1 MDNNIKEDLLR
12 SISYENTAKS
22 SYLILHTEAYENL
35 LEYQIEMVNNNLHYG
50 VLPIK
55 SILRDEKLMLFYDIT
70 SKESLKT
77 YLSKT
82 KLNKN
87 QTIKIITDITKSIL
101 DSKDILLYDNNFI
114 LDEEM
119 IFIDLHTLKVNF
131 VYIPI
136 KVKGN
141 INQDYKEFIVK
152 LLSTS
157 IRLDDNYEGF
167 FIERILEYLKQD
179 DFNLLDFLNRLNY
192 YDGGNLNDESTN
204 IRFNKSEDLIST
216 KLNSES
222 KHENKNNL
230 TQQDYI
236 KKKVYKPVNIVIA
249 VVCQVL
255 ITVFL
260 LITKDSLS
268 SINKD
273 PITTYLGLGLVI
285 VAFNILLFKKLF
297 NKDSMIEKTVT
308 KAKSK
313 KILPARNA
321 NICTSNYVSV
331 GNDTPTAVLKQENTS
346 PTEVLETDV
355 QAIGEAFLK
364 DINNGKIKNVQPVT
378 TPYLIG
384 RHIEYADY
392 IINNKSVGRTHAEI
406 IIKNDKY
413 HIKDLDSKNG
423 TKLNG
428 MNLEPNKEYELK
440 NEDIIVFADSK
451 HIFTVVDNQNLDS
464 HIITSKTS
472 EEESNC

>member
-1 MDNNIKEDLLR
+1 MNNNIKEDLLS

-22 SYLILHTEAYENL
+22 NYLILQTETYENL

-77 YLSKT
+77 YLSKN
-82 KLNKN
+82 KLNKK
-87 QTIKIITDITKSIL
+87 QAIKIITDITKSIL
-101 DSKDILLYDNNFI
+101 DSKDILLYDNSFI

-119 IFIDLHTLKVNF
+119 IFMDLHTLKVNF

-136 KVKGN
+136 KIKGN
-141 INQDYKEFIVK
+141 INEDYKEFIVK
-152 LLSTS
+152 FLNTS
-157 IRLDDNYEGF
+157 IRLDASYEGL

-179 DFNLLDFLNRLNY
+179 NFKLLDFLNGLNH
-192 YDGGNLNDESTN
+192 YDNVNLNDENTN
-204 IRFNKSEDLIST
+204 IHVNKSEDLIST
-216 KLNSES
+216 KLKNES

-236 KKKVYKPVNIVIA
+236 KKKVYKPLNIMIA

-260 LITKDSLS
+260 LIIRDSLS

-273 PITTYLGLGLVI
+273 PLTTYLGLGLVI

-297 NKDSMIEKTVT
+297 NKDSMIEKTVN

-313 KILPARNA
+313 KVLPASSRD
-321 NICTSNYVSV
+321 ICTSDYVSV
-331 GNDTPTAVLKQENTS
+331 GNDTPTAILKPENTS
-346 PTEVLETDV
+346 PTEVLEQDA

-413 HIKDLDSKNG
+413 HIKDLNSKNG

-451 HIFTVVDNQNLDS
+451 HIFTVVDNQNLNL
-464 HIITSKTS
+464 HID
-472 EEESNC
+472 N